1 MDELKTNDDVLL
13 YDQTCGRI
21 VRCSAD
27 TIKKMSEI
35 ANERAREEL
44 SDKGEVSAEELEAYI
59 RKELGI
65 HDDLAL
71 TYHYT
76 RIKDI
81 ATDLAIC
88 SDETGIDYDWLSG
101 CVEALVKDEGMSYD
115 EAAARVI
122 RIARRGMHD
131 DRRSN

>member
-13 YDQTCGRI
+13 YDQTCGRM

-44 SDKGEVSAEELEAYI
+44 SDKGEVSAEEIEAYVL
-59 RKELGI
+59 KELGI
-65 HDDLAL
+65 LDDPVM
-71 TYHYT
+71 TYRYT
-76 RIKDI
+76 RIKEI

-88 SDETGIDYDWLSG
+88 ADETGIDYDWLSG
-101 CVEALVKDEGMSYD
+101 CVEALVKDEGMPYD

-122 RIARRGMHD
+122 KFARRGMHD
-131 DRRSN
+131 NRRSN